1 MSRDEPKDV
10 ETRVHGDERSECL
23 EIGQSIAAQD
33 SKAYPQGGHIEGLI
47 MRVSVRC
54 QFFNSPLVG
63 QPFTMPDWA
72 VRGEPTRAQTSHQK
86 VSSVSEG
93 ETTKTIIHYRFYEVP
108 IAPYDR

>member
-72 VRGEPTRAQTSHQK
+72 VRGEPW
-86 VSSVSEG
+86 
-93 ETTKTIIHYRFYEVP
+93 
-108 IAPYDR
+108 